1 MDVKHPAQ
9 PLNSSVM
16 AAVVVIRKWE
26 PQQTDQKRT
35 RTAKP
40 RAQQAFFIWLPLP
53 VCAFWANLPCL
64 HLSSL
69 PNCQLWKGG
78 SGKCQKWFP
87 GKVGWG
93 GEWGGGNGE
102 ASLHQQVKE
111 GSQTRDFSLGLTHCS
126 PNALKPAALSWLSSG

>member
-93 GEWGGGNGE
+93 GEWGGAME
-102 ASLHQQVKE
+102 K
-111 GSQTRDFSLGLTHCS
+111 RHCIS
-126 PNALKPAALSWLSSG
+126 KLKKGHRQETFPWV